1 MNTHIHDWP
10 QPLKYMISTFLVVLT
25 IGVTIG
31 LIYVER
37 TTSSR
42 PSSISE
48 HYRGSELL
56 DEFDI
61 PEKYPKSIND
71 LLLTTHTHVIAFAFI
86 FVILGGLTFFSSIL
100 KGGLKTFLMIEPL
113 VSSCITF
120 GSIWGIRFISPHFG
134 IVAMISG
141 ILMYM
146 SFYVII
152 AALLIEAIPRRS

>member
-1 MNTHIHDWP
+1 MNTPIREWP
-10 QPLKYMISTFLVVLT
+10 QALKCLISTFLFVLT

-37 TTSSR
+37 TTSAR
-42 PSSISE
+42 PEYITE
-48 HYRGSELL
+48 HYRGSETF

-61 PEKYPKSIND
+61 PEKYPKTIND
-71 LLLTTHTHVIAFAFI
+71 LLLTTHTHVIAFSII
-86 FVILGGLTFFSSIL
+86 FVILGGLTFFSSVL
-100 KGGLKTFLMIEPL
+100 KGRIKTFLMIEPL

-120 GSIWGIRFISPHFG
+120 TSIWGIRFISPHFG
-134 IVAMISG
+134 IVTMISG
-141 ILMYM
+141 ILMYI

>member
-1 MNTHIHDWP
+1 MNIPIRDWP
-10 QPLKYMISTFLVVLT
+10 QPLKFLISTFLIVLT

-42 PSSISE
+42 PSTITE
-48 HYRGSELL
+48 HYQGSELL

-71 LLLTTHTHVIAFAFI
+71 LLLTTHTHVIAFAII
-86 FVILGGLTFFSSIL
+86 FVILGGLTFFSSVL
-100 KGGLKTFLMIEPL
+100 KGGLKIFLMIEPL

-120 GSIWGIRFISPHFG
+120 GSFWGIRFISPHFG

-152 AALLIEAIPRRS
+152 AALFLEAIPRRS